1 MEKSISII
9 TVCYNAGFAIERTV
23 RSVSEQTFLDYEHII
38 IDGSSNDGSLEFL
51 KSSNLDKVK
60 FQSEPD
66 TGIYNAMNKGIFLA
80 TGDLLIFL
88 NAGDHFVSKDVLKIF
103 LSRINTEQADLFFGR
118 IVWNDSLSRQIILSN
133 HTSHKYHWDLLHSNF
148 PHPATLYKKELFST
162 VGLFN
167 ETYKILGDFEWNVR
181 ALIKMR
187 VKFQVLDIIVS
198 VFFAD
203 GVSNNPL
210 EKPNVNKEIARI
222 ESTYFS
228 HNPIVK
234 WIELKNDNGSMAIF
248 FRKVVAKLW
257 NQKLNRFY

>member
-1 MEKSISII
+1 MCSLSII
-9 TVCYNAGFAIERTV
+9 TVCLNAGLAIEATV

-38 IDGSSNDGSLEFL
+38 IDGFSNDGSLEFL
-51 KSSNLDKVK
+51 KNSNLNKVK
-60 FQSEPD
+60 LQSEPD
-66 TGIYNAMNKGIFLA
+66 TGIYNAMNKGIKLA

-103 LSRINTEQADLFFGR
+103 LSKLKMDQADLFFGR
-118 IVWNDSLSRQIILSN
+118 IVWNDLLNRQIILSS
-133 HTSHKYHWDLLHSNF
+133 HASHKYHWDLLHSNF

-181 ALIKMR
+181 ALIKMH
-187 VKFQVLDIIVS
+187 VKFQVVDIIVS

-203 GVSNNPL
+203 GVSNKL
-210 EKPNVNKEIARI
+210 SEKPNVTQEIARI
-222 ESTYFS
+222 KTTYFL

-234 WIELKNDNGSMAIF
+234 WVELKNDNGSMTMF
-248 FRKVVAKLW
+248 LRKVVGKLY
-257 NQKLNRFY
+257 NKKLNRLY